1 MQHQSHKL
9 VSIQQLD
16 HVAYQMLWYSEN
28 VCLILLLNNTTI
40 YWTIMTPN
48 FIPNINLS
56 FKSLIGIAS
65 NSTSNYCETS
75 YITTLFL
82 K

>member
-28 VCLILLLNNTTI
+28 VCLILLLNSITV
-40 YWTIMTPN
+40 YWAIMTPYSKYQ
-48 FIPNINLS
+48 FI
-56 FKSLIGIAS
+56 F
-65 NSTSNYCETS
+65 
-75 YITTLFL
+75 
-82 K
+82 